1 MGTGASSKLGPARRV
16 KRLITND
23 KIPMM
28 KFRMLFR
35 PFILLCALCVFTAG
49 NSFAQAVKTDKAAI
63 ELTLAINAAGE
74 AVKYGSNS
82 EIKRDG
88 LFRLRNFQSAEA
100 SRQAVPGLQDSDEIV
115 RATAAFAV
123 IYLPAGE
130 AFNALAP
137 NLRDKS
143 ELVRRETAYALGKIQ
158 NPAAIAPLIQTFQQ
172 DKSIEVKNA
181 AIVALGGIGDA
192 AAIDFLTQVLQQQ
205 RATDE
210 NDFLRRSAAR
220 SIGQIAQMIQINK
233 TYIVTPENFLPARYK
248 PATLE
253 RYENLANDFP
263 TFRAAVPVLTQI
275 LQNSRETDD
284 TRRETAFALGAIGDA
299 AALPALQNAL
309 NSTDYYLAE
318 IAKESLKKLSTVKA
332 SN

>member
-1 MGTGASSKLGPARRV
+1 MGTSASSKLGPTRRV
-16 KRLITND
+16 KGLITNYELR
-23 KIPMM
+23 ITN
-28 KFRMLFR
+28 FRANFR

-49 NSFAQAVKTDKAAI
+49 NAFAQAAATDKAAL

-82 EIKRDG
+82 EIKRDA

-100 SRQAVPGLQDSDEIV
+100 SRRAVPGLQDSDEIV

-123 IYLPAGE
+123 IYLPADE

-137 NLRDKS
+137 NLQDKS

-158 NPAAIAPLIQTFQQ
+158 NSAAIAPLIQTFQQ

-181 AIVALGGIGDA
+181 AIVALGGIGDVA
-192 AAIDFLTQVLQQQ
+192 AVDFLTQILRQKP
-205 RATDE
+205 TDE

-220 SIGQIAQMIQINK
+220 SIGQIAQIIQVRRS
-233 TYIVTPENFLPARYK
+233 YVVTPENFLPGKYK

-253 RYENLANDFP
+253 KYENLSTDFLP
-263 TFRAAVPVLTQI
+263 FRAAVPELTQI
-275 LQNSRETDD
+275 LQDSREADD

-299 AALPALQNAL
+299 AALPALQNAV
-309 NSTDYYLAE
+309 NSKDYYLSE
-318 IAKESLKKLSTVKA
+318 IAKESLKKLSSVES